1 MPTIIAIS
9 GSLRAKSWNTMLLHA
24 AVAAAPAGTTT
35 EVGSIK
41 EIPLYDGDVEATGLP
56 AAVTA
61 LKERVVAADG
71 LLLVSPE
78 YNNGIPGVFKNAI
91 DWMSRP
97 SKDIARVFGERPVG
111 VIGAT
116 PGRGGTAMAQAGWL
130 PVLRTLGAQLYTGG
144 RLQVAGAGK
153 VFDESGAI
161 VDETVRKL
169 LVEYMTGFAAF
180 VARQRGVKLG
190 T

>member
-1 MPTIIAIS
+1 MS
-9 GSLRAKSWNTMLLHA
+9 
-24 AVAAAPAGTTT
+24 
-35 EVGSIK
+35 
-41 EIPLYDGDVEATGLP
+41 
-56 AAVTA
+56 A

-91 DWMSRP
+91 DWLSRP
-97 SKDIARVFGERPVG
+97 SSDIERVFGDRPVG

-130 PVLRTLGAQLYTGG
+130 PVLRTLGTQLYTGG

-153 VFDESGAI
+153 VFDDHGAI
-161 VDETVRKL
+161 VDDTVRKL
-169 LVEYMTGFAAF
+169 LEAYMQGFATF
-180 VARQRGVKLG
+180 VAKHRRVE
-190 T
+190 